1 MRHPLA
7 SRRHFVKMC
16 TAIVTCGIMLILLRW
31 GRTQPVETCAV
42 SFEVVDSET
51 GAKLPALI
59 KIVNERGEILDL
71 PELLNRGLG
80 IQNAGMGD
88 QPAIEEWSA
97 LPQPATL
104 KLPREKLTISAFSGL
119 ETEIATQEINLAKQA
134 ETTVAIPLKRFS
146 RLAERNTFG
155 GNTHLHLMKLSLD
168 TCERYLREISVA
180 DDLDLL
186 FVSYLERTIAN
197 QHYISNRYTQRDFD
211 RLTKQTGRIFAN
223 GEEHRNNFTGGQ
235 EGYGHVMFLDLPKL
249 ILPVSIG
256 PDIAKTGDDGIPLD
270 RGIQQARGDGATVV
284 WCHNDYGRESIPQYV
299 KGQIDALNIF
309 DGGIR
314 SSYKESFYRLLNAG
328 YRVPFSTGTDWFLYD
343 FSRVYVP
350 VEGELTT
357 DNWLAGLKAG
367 RGFITNGP
375 LLQFTVDGKNVGD
388 ELQLDQPGMVHI
400 QAECRC
406 RCDFEMLELIYNG
419 EIIATAKTQPV
430 EGHFEARI
438 DKPMEVPGSGWWAL
452 RTPPPSVKSDPALS
466 VPRPRNEL
474 GRELYS
480 HTSPIY
486 VTVNGKPHRDPAA
499 IASLIVHVEE
509 SLKYI
514 PANGVYTDNAGRET
528 ILSLYRQTMEEL
540 KLRLST
546 AKALNSQR

>member
-1 MRHPLA
+1 MRHSRPT
-7 SRRHFVKMC
+7 RRHFVKIG
-16 TAIVTCGIMLILLRW
+16 TAFATLAIMLVLLQW
-31 GRTQPVETCAV
+31 GVSQPVETCAV
-42 SFEVVDSET
+42 ALEVVDGET
-51 GAKLPALI
+51 GEKLPALI

-80 IQNAGMGD
+80 IGNAGMGD
-88 QPAIEEWSA
+88 QPSIEEWSA

-104 KLPREKLTISAFSGL
+104 KLPREKLTVAAFSGL
-119 ETEIATQEINLAKQA
+119 ETEITTQEIDLTSAT
-134 ETTVAIPLKRFS
+134 ETAIAVPLRRFS
-146 RLAERNTFG
+146 RLADRNTFG

-197 QHYISNRYTQRDFD
+197 QHYISNRYTQRDLD
-211 RLTKQTGRIFAN
+211 RLTQQTGRIFAN

-235 EGYGHVMFLDLPKL
+235 EGYGHVMFLDIPRL

-256 PDIAKTGDDGIPLD
+256 PDIAKTGDDGLPLD
-270 RGIQQARGDGATVV
+270 RGIQQARDDGATVV

-314 SSYKESFYRLLNAG
+314 SSYKDSFYRLLNAG

-357 DNWLAGLKAG
+357 ENWLAGLKAG

-375 LLQFTVDGKNVGD
+375 LLKLSVNEKTPGD
-388 ELQLDQPGMVHI
+388 ELKLDRAGMVHI
-400 QAECRC
+400 QAEGLG
-406 RCDFEMLELIYNG
+406 RCDFQTLELIYNG
-419 EIIATAKTQPV
+419 EIIASVKTTPV
-430 EGHFEARI
+430 EGHFEAKI
-438 DKPMEVPGSGWWAL
+438 DKQIEVPKSGWWAL
-452 RTPPPSVKSDPALS
+452 RTPPPSVPGDPELS
-466 VPRPRNEL
+466 EPRTRNEL

-486 VTVNGKPHRDPAA
+486 VTVAGQPHRDPAA
-499 IASLIVHVEE
+499 IASLIAHVEE
-509 SLKYI
+509 SLKYVSQK
-514 PANGVYTDNAGRET
+514 GVYMDNASRET
-528 ILSLYRQTMEEL
+528 ILSLYRQTLEEL
-540 KLRLST
+540 K
-546 AKALNSQR
+546 QRP

>member
-1 MRHPLA
+1 MRHSRPT
-7 SRRHFVKMC
+7 RRHFVKIG
-16 TAIVTCGIMLILLRW
+16 TAFATCAIMLVLLQW
-31 GRTQPVETCAV
+31 GVTRPVETCAV
-42 SFEVVDSET
+42 ALEVVDGET
-51 GAKLPALI
+51 GEKLPALI

-80 IQNAGMGD
+80 IGNAGMGD
-88 QPAIEEWSA
+88 QPSIEEWSA

-104 KLPREKLTISAFSGL
+104 KLPREKLTVAAFSGL
-119 ETEIATQEINLAKQA
+119 ETEITTQDIDLTSAT
-134 ETTVAIPLKRFS
+134 ETAIAVPLRRFS
-146 RLAERNTFG
+146 RLADRNTFG

-197 QHYISNRYTQRDFD
+197 QHYISNRYTQRDLD
-211 RLTKQTGRIFAN
+211 RLTQQTGRIFAN

-235 EGYGHVMFLDLPKL
+235 EGYGHVMFLDIPRL

-256 PDIAKTGDDGIPLD
+256 PDIAKTGDDGLPLD
-270 RGIQQARGDGATVV
+270 RGIRQARDDGATVV

-314 SSYKESFYRLLNAG
+314 SSYKDSFYRLLNAG

-357 DNWLAGLKAG
+357 ETWLAGLKAG

-375 LLQFTVDGKNVGD
+375 LLKLTVNDKSPGD
-388 ELQLDQPGMVHI
+388 ELKLDRAGMVHI
-400 QAECRC
+400 QAEAKGRS
-406 RCDFEMLELIYNG
+406 DFETLELIYNG
-419 EIIATAKTQPV
+419 EIIAAVETTPV
-430 EGHFEARI
+430 EGHFEAKI
-438 DKPMEVPGSGWWAL
+438 DKQIEVPHSGWWAL
-452 RTPPPSVKSDPALS
+452 RTPPPSVQGDPELAE
-466 VPRPRNEL
+466 PRPRNEL

-486 VTVNGKPHRDPAA
+486 VTVAGQPHRDAKA
-499 IASLIVHVEE
+499 IAGLIAHVEE

-514 PANGVYTDNAGRET
+514 PEKGVYMDNASRET
-528 ILSLYRQTMEEL
+528 ILSLYRETLEEL
-540 KLRLST
+540 R
-546 AKALNSQR
+546 QRMNDEG